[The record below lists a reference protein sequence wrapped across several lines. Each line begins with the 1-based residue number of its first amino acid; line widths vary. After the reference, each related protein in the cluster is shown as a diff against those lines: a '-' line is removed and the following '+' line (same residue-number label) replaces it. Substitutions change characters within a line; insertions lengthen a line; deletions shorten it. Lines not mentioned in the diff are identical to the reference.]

1 MSIFPNMGGLMDRL
15 ENIAG
20 EVSTAMTQVGQMGE
34 EIGVLQKIV
43 HFARNGGNPMQ
54 LITAFA
60 QKNPQANQMLGN
72 LRGKSDAEMRAYAEN
87 MAKSYG
93 TNLEDV
99 AKSLGLTLPN

>member
-1 MSIFPNMGGLMDRL
+1 MSLFSSMGGMMDRL

-34 EIGVLQKIV
+34 EIGMLQKIV

-60 QKNPQANQMLGN
+60 QRNPKANAMLGN
-72 LRGKSDAEMRAYAEN
+72 LQGKSEPEMRSFAEN
-87 MAKSYG
+87 MAKEYG
-93 TNLEDV
+93 TSVEDV
-99 AKSLGLTLPN
+99 VRGLGLTMPK